1 MRAPLK
7 KRKFVPR
14 TDKGDAM
21 GVARG
26 AARRVENKHGKN
38 R

>member
-1 MRAPLK
+1 MRAPVK
-7 KRKFVPR
+7 NKAVV
-14 TDKGDAM
+14 DATWRGEAPAM
-21 GVARG
+21 G